1 MKKVLLSLLAVCFAF
16 AANAQEVCGY
26 KAKAYQGTWTG
37 LTGATLVNTEGI
49 DMTLSYPA
57 KTYNEVCYGL
67 DATTDKVVKGTALE
81 NVKGFPIGFE
91 FEYLGKKFT
100 QFGICAN
107 GYVCLGAEGEL
118 MTFESSS
125 SYWFKTNYSG
135 KVFAKYAIG
144 LYTNYRLSQVIDH
157 SSALEDKDAFE
168 ILYKTIGEEGSKEL
182 VVEFKDAVMASSAS
196 LDNSKIY
203 DETKCTVWSSQLHL
217 CQNGAI
223 YWVVKGLS
231 EEGTSTNRGATTFAL
246 NDDNG
251 NYVSLTNYDSG
262 TDFLNNIVVAAN
274 ENSTKKPQAATPDGW
289 TIEFLA
295 PEPTVTPT
303 AQATLTYTTYANYKG
318 LTVTPKAECADADN
332 VLVVRC
338 DEAEVS
344 CTPVDGVTYATGD
357 VIGNCV
363 VVANNSAATLFDT
376 PSIFKAFAYNSLGK
390 GGAKYNTTDAPE
402 FKITGFD
409 SSLEVPTINVK
420 ETTENSIT
428 VNVTP
433 NAQGSQVYLAFTEKS
448 NWDSYTQRGV
458 VGEITADMTAGT
470 VLKDAEGNDCGKL
483 IYVGA
488 GNEDVKVEGLES
500 GQYYYF
506 VALNKDSKGNLTV
519 NTHDW
524 AGAAYAYTNYTLPVE
539 YDLTNAARNSVPFG
553 WTATATEYEEV
564 QNSFYLP
571 INNSIASQKASGPT
585 DKSIPLIQCTNRGGG
600 GGTYTL
606 TSPEFTLDGNY
617 VFSCDWKTIAWA
629 RFGTPPPYD
638 PAMSWDEGDY
648 VKFQVVVDG
657 VATDL
662 VSYDYDNAP
671 SALNTA
677 DQWAKEK
684 FDLSAYAGKNVKLQV
699 VWNIAATTEVYFGLE
714 NIAIVKPNTLL
725 TAGDYKI
732 TAKINPLA
740 GVTVPDELAKYAN
753 GYTAYGELVGDA
765 VLTISTSEEGFA
777 LNGFKVSGDAVVL
790 SPANTLTFGD
800 KEFNLG
806 NAEGNTT
813 GVLALTDNGDG
824 TYTLAEG
831 TVIYRGSVVGTV
843 TGITI
848 TPITFGELPEVPANA
863 TYSWKAVKNTFEE
876 VGGTATVEGDAYGTQ
891 VGSLQTS
898 VDGVTYNSIKVA
910 DKKDFL
916 NPVVISL
923 NQAVGAND
931 TIVIVAF
938 KMKGNESKLA
948 TPMFKFFDGTT
959 DMGSVTDTNDIF
971 PDFLIAGKSTPA
983 EAKYIVPAAADGA
996 TTIKVSRNKKDTNLF
1011 IAEIYIL
1018 PYDEATGINE
1028 VNAKAVKSGKFLEN
1042 GKLVIVK
1049 NGAKFNVAGIIE

>member
-37 LTGATLVNTEGI
+37 LTGATLVNTNGI
-49 DMTLSYPA
+49 DMAASKPHM
-57 KTYNEVCYGL
+57 TYDGLCYGI
-67 DATTDKVVKGTALE
+67 DPTTDKVTYATALE

-118 MTFESSS
+118 MTFESST
-125 SYWFKTNYSG
+125 SYWFKTNFSG

-144 LYTNYRLSQVIDH
+144 LYTNYLFSQVIDH
-157 SSALEDKDAFE
+157 SSALEDKDSYE
-168 ILYKTIGEEGSKEL
+168 ILYKTIDNGGVKEL
-182 VVEFKDAVMASSAS
+182 VVEFKDIVTASSSS
-196 LDNSKIY
+196 LKYEDIY
-203 DETKCTVWSSQLHL
+203 NEEKCTVWSSQLHL
-217 CQNGAI
+217 CQDGKI

-231 EEGTSTNRGATTFAL
+231 EEGTTTNRGATTFAL

-251 NYVSLTNYDSG
+251 NYVSLTNYSSG
-262 TDFLNNIVVAAN
+262 TDFLTNVVVAAN

-289 TIEFLA
+289 TVEFIA
-295 PEPTVTPT
+295 PEPTVAPT

-448 NWDSYTQRGV
+448 DWDSYTQRGV

-524 AGAAYAYTNYTLPVE
+524 AGAAYAYTNYTIPVE

-600 GGTYTL
+600 TYTL
-606 TSPEFTLDGNY
+606 TSPEFTLDGDY

-671 SALNTA
+671 EALNTA
-677 DQWAKEK
+677 DQWAKES
-684 FDLSAYAGKNVKLQV
+684 FSLADYNGKNVKLQI
-699 VWNIAATTEVYFGLE
+699 VWNIVPPTEVYFGLE
-714 NIAIVKPNTLL
+714 NIKFIKPLP
-725 TAGDYKI
+725 AGEYKI
-732 TAKINPLA
+732 TATITPA
-740 GVTVPDELAKYAN
+740 EGVVVPDEMQKYIG
-753 GYTAYGELVGDA
+753 GYTASGTLDGPVNE
-765 VLTISTSEEGFA
+765 LTIATTEAGFI
-777 LNGFKVSGDAVVL
+777 LNGFKVVNNAVAL
-790 SPANTLTFGD
+790 DPANTVVFGD
-800 KEFNLG
+800 KVFNL
-806 NAEGNTT
+806 ADSEGNTT
-813 GVLALTDNGDG
+813 GSLAITDNGDG
-824 TYTLAEG
+824 TYTLEDG
-831 TVIYRGSVVGTV
+831 LIVYMGNVVGTV
-843 TGITI
+843 SGISI
-848 TPITFGELPEVPANA
+848 KPIVYGELPAIPANA
-863 TYSWKAVKNTFEE
+863 IYSWQAPKGVVEE
-876 VGGTATVEGDAYGTQ
+876 VGGKVSLVGNASKINAQMAALDGTLYYVIQ
-891 VGSLQTS
+891 
-898 VDGVTYNSIKVA
+898 VA
-910 DKKDFL
+910 DKYSEYPASYVDIAL
-916 NPVVISL
+916 DATVN
-923 NQAVGAND
+923 AND
-931 TIVIVAF
+931 TIVVYGF
-938 KMKGNESKLA
+938 KAKGDASKKS
-948 TPMFKFFDGTT
+948 TPWFKFFDAASTELGTLY
-959 DMGSVTDTNDIF
+959 DSNDVF
-971 PDFLIAGKSTPA
+971 PDFKLEGQNTPA
-983 EAKYIVPAAADGA
+983 FATYVVPSGVVNANE
-996 TTIKVSRNKKDTNLF
+996 INISRYKKDTNLN
-1011 IAEIYIL
+1011 IAQFYIL